1 MPRITT
7 HLTAAFAAA
16 LITIVSLQA
25 VTSVPHAQVAVID
38 TPTLA

>member
-7 HLTAAFAAA
+7 HLTAAFAAV

-25 VTSVPHAQVAVID
+25 VTSVPQAHVAVID